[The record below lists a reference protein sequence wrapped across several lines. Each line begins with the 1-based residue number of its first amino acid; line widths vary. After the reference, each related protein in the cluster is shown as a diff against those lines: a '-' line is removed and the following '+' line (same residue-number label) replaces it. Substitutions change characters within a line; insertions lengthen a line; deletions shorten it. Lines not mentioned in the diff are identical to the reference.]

1 MEPFTR
7 MGISMPSPNLSVS
20 PATLQHLGSRLT
32 ETVEAVATGAAFP
45 GAAGAEAY
53 KEITSAVDDFEG
65 DRANTV
71 ARLREQTGGLGQKTF
86 GIGRLMGEHDA
97 SLAESLRPGEA

>member
-1 MEPFTR
+1 VEPFTR

-20 PATLQHLGSRLT
+20 PATLQHLESRLT
-32 ETVEAVATGAAFP
+32 ETVE
-45 GAAGAEAY
+45 
-53 KEITSAVDDFEG
+53 AVDDFEG